1 MWVLFLLVACA
12 AAVASAAR
20 LIHAAATASRVPG
33 RAAGAV
39 FGAADRDTE
48 LPGPAAV
55 SVYEAAFLAGGPR
68 RVADLTLLSLARQR
82 RLLLAHT
89 GWATVVDPDG
99 GDDLER
105 SVITAIGP
113 DGQSRVSAVR
123 TALVAAEAVRALADR
138 LVAAGLAVP
147 STAVT
152 NIATAVRQAQFAGL
166 LVLVTGAVSV
176 FMLPPDTGAAPVVA
190 WFALPLVL
198 VTGALAIA
206 QLEMRTSSLWA
217 SPAGMRLLGR
227 IAADSASRSGEGSG
241 GLTAFAVRGPAALK
255 DPELRAALQGGGD
268 VRPRTER

>member
-12 AAVASAAR
+12 AAVASAVR
-20 LIHAAATASRVPG
+20 LVGAAATASRRPG

-39 FGAADRDTE
+39 FTAADHDTE
-48 LPGPAAV
+48 LPTPAAV

-99 GDDLER
+99 GDELER

-113 DGQSRVSAVR
+113 DGQSRVSAIR
-123 TALVAAEAVRALADR
+123 TAVGAAEAVRSLADR

-152 NIATAVRQAQFAGL
+152 NIATAVRQGQFAAL
-166 LVLVTGAVSV
+166 LVVLTGTVSL
-176 FMLPPDTGAAPVVA
+176 FMLPPEAGAAPVVA
-190 WFALPLVL
+190 WFALPLAL
-198 VTGALAIA
+198 ISGALAIA
-206 QLEMRTSSLWA
+206 HLEMRTSSLWA

-227 IAADSASRSGEGSG
+227 IAADSVGRSGDGAS

-268 VRPRTER
+268 VRPRPEN